1 MNAAVRPA
9 ASMPYIV
16 LGLFGLYT
24 LEFGVVGIL
33 PVIVERF
40 GVSVPQAGLLMG
52 LFALIVAVC
61 GPALVLVSSRF
72 ERKPILTGALFGF
85 AICSVLSAWAPNFP
99 MLMAMRIVPALL
111 HPVFF
116 AAAFTTAASLY
127 PKDKAA
133 QAISLAVVGTT
144 LGLVVGV
151 PMTTWVA
158 ARLSYQASFLFC
170 AGVTATA
177 GLGLMLRLPRQARGA
192 PLGFGSQLAIL
203 RKPALWLNIA
213 ATVLTFTAMF
223 SVYSYAAEYL
233 KSQTGMDGQS
243 ISMMLVVFGI
253 GGVSGNLLAGRFLG
267 RHLVGTMLVHP
278 IVLALAYLVLYAFG
292 SASLVSMSL
301 IALLW
306 GAAHTSG
313 LVITQMWLTSVAP
326 EAPEFATSLYVSSAN
341 AGVVLGSSIGG
352 LFIDAAGMP
361 GAIWCGLL
369 FAAITLAVIAV
380 KAVLYGAHA
389 QRLVVSRLAA
399 SHETP

>member
-1 MNAAVRPA
+1 MSPASRPS

-33 PVIVERF
+33 PVIVARF
-40 GVSVPQAGLLMG
+40 GISVSQAGLLMG

-61 GPALVLVSSRF
+61 GPFLVLLSSRF
-72 ERKPILTGALFGF
+72 ERKNILICALFGF
-85 AICSVLSAWAPNFP
+85 AACSVLSAYAPNFQA
-99 MLMAMRIVPALL
+99 LMAMRIVPALL

-127 PKDKAA
+127 PKERAA
-133 QAISLAVVGTT
+133 HAVSLAVVGTT
-144 LGLVVGV
+144 LGLVLGV

-170 AGVTATA
+170 AAVTAAA
-177 GLGLMLRLPRQARGA
+177 GVGLLLMLPQQARGA
-192 PLGFGSQLAIL
+192 PLTFGTQLAIL

-213 ATVLTFTAMF
+213 ATVLTFSAMF

-233 KSQTGMDGQS
+233 KSQTGMDGET
-243 ISMMLVVFGI
+243 ISVMLVIFGI
-253 GGVSGNLLAGRFLG
+253 GGVSGNLIAGRLLG
-267 RHLVGTMLVHP
+267 RHLVRTMLIHP
-278 IVLALAYLVLYAFG
+278 VALALAYLILYACG
-292 SASLVSMSL
+292 SASLVSMSV

-326 EAPEFATSLYVSSAN
+326 EAPAFATSLYVSSAN
-341 AGVVLGSSIGG
+341 TGVVLGSSIGG

-361 GAIWCGLL
+361 GAISCGLL
-369 FAAITLAVIAV
+369 FSALSLLVIGV
-380 KAVLYGAHA
+380 KTMLFGPHA
-389 QRLVVSRLAA
+389 DRTARARS
-399 SHETP
+399 SHCPGN

>member
-1 MNAAVRPA
+1 MSTAARPAALMPSA

-33 PVIVERF
+33 PVIVARF
-40 GVSVPQAGLLMG
+40 GVSVPQAGQLVG

-61 GPALVLVSSRF
+61 GPFLVLLSSRF
-72 ERKPILTGALFGF
+72 ERKRVLAGALFGF
-85 AICSVLSAWAPNFP
+85 AACSVMSAYAPNFAA
-99 MLMAMRIVPALL
+99 LMAMRIVPAML

-116 AAAFTTAASLY
+116 AAAFATAASLY
-127 PKDKAA
+127 PGERAA
-133 QAISLAVVGTT
+133 HAISLAVVGTT
-144 LGLVVGV
+144 LGLVLGV

-170 AGVTATA
+170 AAVTAAA
-177 GLGLMLRLPRQARGA
+177 GVGLLLKLPRQPRGA

-233 KSQTGMDGQS
+233 KSQTGMDGQT
-243 ISMMLVVFGI
+243 ISMMLVIFGI
-253 GGVSGNLLAGRFLG
+253 GGVSGNLVAGHFLG
-267 RHLVGTMLVHP
+267 RHLLKTMLLHP
-278 IVLALAYLVLYAFG
+278 VVLALAYLVLYACG
-292 SASLVSMSL
+292 SATLVSMSL

-352 LFIDAAGMP
+352 LFIAAAGMP
-361 GAIWCGLL
+361 GTIWCGLI
-369 FAAITLAVIAV
+369 FAALSLLVVAV
-380 KAVLYGAHA
+380 KVILFD
-389 QRLVVSRLAA
+389 R
-399 SHETP
+399 